1 MSGILGLD
9 AVVIIV
15 KDLAAQRHFYR
26 DVLGLP
32 LVGDYGDALFFDCGD
47 QKLALFAHSH
57 HPEGTKRLEGAG
69 KGISHLEFRIAPGDQ
84 DRLRQRLTDAGFHA
98 YRDNFCD
105 ADGNLF
111 HFNLAAGEQR

>member
-1 MSGILGLD
+1 MDGILGLD

-15 KDLAAQRHFYR
+15 KDLEAQRHFYL
-26 DVLGLP
+26 DVLGLA
-32 LVGDYGDALFFDCGD
+32 LGGDHGDALFFDCGD

-57 HPEGTKRLEGAG
+57 HAEGTRRLEGAS
-69 KGISHLEFRIAPGDQ
+69 KGIGHLEFRIAPSDAG
-84 DRLRQRLTDAGFHA
+84 RLYRRLTDAGFHA

-111 HFNLAAGEQR
+111 ATRSARSRWP